1 MQSPVR
7 LYLAACADVTRDV
20 VRSTAGRVCV
30 HGHLEIGCVF
40 IGRASG
46 GKHAGNAHPRSGDG
60 PVRRNPR
67 LGRNRTHDGAARRGK
82 IRVQPPSAAGLVQ
95 AAMFSPGT
103 LPNRVLVGGGTVERN
118 EAYVITHPV
127 CDAERQSGTCLNV
140 PPRSFPRGTA
150 KVVPSRM
157 AETMREATG

>member
-82 IRVQPPSAAGLVQ
+82 IRVQLARAA
-95 AAMFSPGT
+95 
-103 LPNRVLVGGGTVERN
+103 
-118 EAYVITHPV
+118 
-127 CDAERQSGTCLNV
+127 AERRRVSTGGDVLTRDFAEQSIGRRGHRGAE
-140 PPRSFPRGTA
+140 RSIRDYASGLRRRTTERYMFERA
-150 KVVPSRM
+150 
-157 AETMREATG
+157 A